1 MTPLEIAASAVTTIS
16 ILLAGRNSIHTWWTG
31 IIGCVLFGLLFWQAK
46 LYADVS
52 LQVFFV
58 LASAF
63 GWWQWLY
70 GNKGKSLPI
79 TRAGGRQIAK
89 IAPLGLLIAGAYGA
103 MLFHFTDAYAP
114 YLDSSILVFS
124 VIAQWLLMQRKLES
138 WWFWLLVNTVAV
150 PLFASRELYLT
161 SFLYAC
167 YWINAVIAFRH
178 WREQCKT
185 ELEVEPEE
193 NNEVFVA
200 SK

>member
-1 MTPLEIAASAVTTIS
+1 MTSLEIAASAVTTIS

-46 LYADVS
+46 LYADVA

-58 LASAF
+58 LASTF

-70 GNKGKSLPI
+70 GNKGNSLPI
-79 TRAGGRQIAK
+79 TRAGVRTIAK
-89 IAPLGLLIAGAYGA
+89 IAPIGVLVAGAYGA
-103 MLFHFTDAYAP
+103 MLFHYTDAYAP

-161 SFLYAC
+161 AFLYAC
-167 YWINAVIAFRH
+167 YWVNACIAYRH
-178 WREQCKT
+178 WRSLSASDLKSDY
-185 ELEVEPEE
+185 EVLI
-193 NNEVFVA
+193 A